1 MPSKP
6 GRRTV
11 PDRDVTVDDI
21 EREHLDQ
28 VDPRAHWLYLAA
40 VLGGGTLL
48 MLGLIAWLGAV
59 SG

>member
-11 PDRDVTVDDI
+11 PDRDVTVADI

-28 VDPRAHWLYLAA
+28 VAHWLYLAA